1 MNIIEA
7 IRNHKPI
14 DLGKFSV
21 EIKLADGKFV
31 KFSGRFT
38 QDGPSIYA
46 HYDAMNLVGG
56 SQDSDEQSAKI
67 KAVMRLV
74 SLIELRL
81 LFFKKLGDY
90 ERLFYDSVSQE
101 DKDNF
106 ISFAKT
112 LQWGNY
118 YDDDELVPVE
128 TESLEKTESGFIYKR
143 IHVGTVSDLSNI
155 QEFEADLI
163 SRKVDTTQVILEKK
177 LIGQNFT
184 LQTVT
189 V

>member
-1 MNIIEA
+1 MNILDA
-7 IRNHKPI
+7 LKQHKPR

-21 EIKLADGKFV
+21 EIKFTNNKAV

-67 KAVMRLV
+67 KSIMRLV

-106 ISFAKT
+106 VSFADT
-112 LQWGNY
+112 LRWDDH
-118 YDDDELVPVE
+118 YDNDELIPVE
-128 TESLEKTESGFIYKR
+128 TESLEKTEDGFIYKR
-143 IHVGTVSDLSNI
+143 VHIDKVSDLSHI
-155 QEFEADLI
+155 QTLESDLMNQKKI
-163 SRKVDTTQVILEKK
+163 DTTQVILEEK

-184 LQTVT
+184 LQTV
-189 V
+189 

>member
-1 MNIIEA
+1 MKIIEA

-14 DLGKFSV
+14 DLGQFSV
-21 EIKLADGKFV
+21 EIKLSGNKSV

-46 HYDAMNLVGG
+46 HYDSMNLVGG
-56 SQDSDEQSAKI
+56 SQDSEEQSTKI

-90 ERLFYDSVSQE
+90 ERLFYDFVSQE

-106 ISFAKT
+106 IFFAET
-112 LQWGNY
+112 LDWNDY
-118 YDDDELVPVE
+118 YDNDELIPVE

-143 IHVGTVSDLSNI
+143 VCIGTVSDLSHI
-155 QEFEADLI
+155 QEFETDLI
-163 SRKVDTTQVILEKK
+163 NQKKIDTTQVFLEEK

-184 LQTVT
+184 LQMV
-189 V
+189 